1 MAERGARRLP
11 ALLALVVLLSGLVPV
26 RVAPA
31 GAAAPRRAA
40 AQGTAPTTAEPL
52 TLLAQTQWW
61 QPDTPFTLTLG
72 IGAADPSAVEVAV
85 SVYRKLQTR
94 TAFTATIDGRITG
107 RPLETTV
114 LPVASLAED
123 GQGGRIAA
131 LTPSI
136 RDDGVYPVRVELRP
150 VGGGT
155 TTASFVTH
163 LIAVPAALEGDRLT
177 VAAVVPVHAPPSTG
191 PDGTRSIDD
200 ERAGQLAELA
210 AGLEQQADAPF
221 TLAPTPETI
230 DGLAASPRG
239 EDEATLAALA
249 RMAAGRQVLA
259 GPYVPT
265 NLSSMLDA
273 DLGEE
278 AAEQLNRG
286 LGVLRGRL
294 GVEPTTATR
303 LVDERLTDGA
313 LASLQADQKVLRLVV
328 PEALLQPIT
337 RNTTLT
343 ATFGMTSRRGPVAA
357 AMADTA
363 LAAHFR
369 EPSPVLAAQHLL
381 ADLAQ
386 IYNDDPKALRRG
398 VVVAPSRSWTPSADF
413 LRTFLAGLSSSPIL
427 APTTVDG
434 FFDAVAPATTGTGT
448 RATPLVRTISEP
460 PPGTPAAPDLPGAR
474 IRELRRRID
483 AFSTALDPADPVGG
497 GILDTMNRTLLTVPS
512 SDLRGRDRAR
522 YLSGIEGQLDRQ
534 IAGIAMPPN
543 RSITLT
549 AREGDIPVT
558 ITNRLGYPLR
568 VVLRVS
574 GSPVEFPAGDVQEL
588 ELVRENTTT
597 RFAVRAPSSGS
608 FPIKVRLTFP
618 DSDASIASTQFTV
631 RSTAISGVGTAL
643 SIGAALFLVVW
654 WGNHL
659 RGRRSKRLVPV

>member
-1 MAERGARRLP
+1 MAERSARRLR
-11 ALLALVVLLSGLVPV
+11 ALLALVVLVSALAPV
-26 RVAPA
+26 RP
-31 GAAAPRRAA
+31 AAAGRAARRGAA
-40 AQGTAPTTAEPL
+40 AQGTAPATTEPL
-52 TLLAQTQWW
+52 VLLAQTTWW
-61 QPDTPFTLTLG
+61 QPDSPFTLTLG
-72 IGAADPSAVEVAV
+72 IAAPDPGALEVVV
-85 SVYRKLQTR
+85 SVYRKLPTR
-94 TAFTATIDGRITG
+94 TAFAATIDGRITG

-114 LPVASLAED
+114 LPVADLPED
-123 GQGGRIAA
+123 GQGGRVAA
-131 LTPSI
+131 LTPTV

-155 TTASFVTH
+155 ATASFVTH
-163 LIAVPAALEGDRLT
+163 LIAVPAALEGDRLA
-177 VAAVVPVHAPPSTG
+177 VAAVVPVHAPPSTA
-191 PDGTRSIDD
+191 PDGTQAIDD
-200 ERAGQLAELA
+200 ARAGQLAQLA
-210 AGLEQQADAPF
+210 GGLEQQAGTPF
-221 TLAPTPETI
+221 TLAPTPDTI

-249 RMAAGRQVLA
+249 RTAAGRQVLA

-273 DLGEE
+273 GLGEE

-286 LGVLRGRL
+286 LGVLRDRL

-303 LVDERLTDGA
+303 LVDERLTDDA
-313 LASLQADQKVLRLVV
+313 LASLQDDQKVLRLVV
-328 PEALLQPIT
+328 PEALLQPIA

-413 LRTFLAGLSSSPIL
+413 LRTFLSGLSSSPIL

-434 FFDAVAPATTGTGT
+434 FFDVVAPATAGTGS
-448 RATPLVRTISEP
+448 RSTPLVRTIAEP
-460 PPGTPAAPDLPGAR
+460 PPGTPSAPDLPGAG
-474 IRELRRRID
+474 IRQIRRRID
-483 AFSTALDPADPVGG
+483 AFATALDPNDPVGR
-497 GILDTMNRTLLTVPS
+497 GIRDAMNRTLLTVPS
-512 SDLRGRDRAR
+512 SDLRVRDRAR
-522 YLSGIEGQLDRQ
+522 YLDGIDGQLRRQ

-574 GSPVEFPAGDVQEL
+574 GSPVEFPEGDVDEL
-588 ELVRENTTT
+588 ELVRENTTS

-618 DSDASIASTQFTV
+618 DSDATIASTQFTV